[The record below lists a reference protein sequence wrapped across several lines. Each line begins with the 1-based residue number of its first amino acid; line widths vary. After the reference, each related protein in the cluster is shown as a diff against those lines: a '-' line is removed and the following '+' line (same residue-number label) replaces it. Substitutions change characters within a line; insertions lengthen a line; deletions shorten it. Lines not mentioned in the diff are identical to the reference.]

1 MAKSARSRSRIGSAD
16 ARCETAPCQHQA
28 ATDRRNVGIEWEALM
43 QSHQDV
49 IARRRARGRQMGAG
63 LPRRLRRPR
72 HSSHALSRFP
82 PGRAADSHRSVAKLF
97 GTNRRNAP
105 SRQKRRAPFAAAR
118 CFWLLLLPPAVCR
131 GGEEEQEEE
140 EEEEEEE
147 KEEEEA
153 AAAARDADGLE
164 AAACGAASR

>member
-49 IARRRARGRQMGAG
+49 IA
-63 LPRRLRRPR
+63 
-72 HSSHALSRFP
+72 
-82 PGRAADSHRSVAKLF
+82 RSVAKLF

>member
-1 MAKSARSRSRIGSAD
+1 MDPGGRGKG
-16 ARCETAPCQHQA
+16 
-28 ATDRRNVGIEWEALM
+28 VLGLEALM

-49 IARRRARGRQMGAG
+49 IA
-63 LPRRLRRPR
+63 
-72 HSSHALSRFP
+72 
-82 PGRAADSHRSVAKLF
+82 RSVAKLF

-140 EEEEEEE
+140 EEEEEE